1 MNRALPA
8 VLLMNLVLL
17 SGCAAALVYDRDRPA
32 SQCSDPKQRCPQSAV
47 PAGYSQMPFQ
57 ALAVSAEHS
66 GRADKT

>member
-8 VLLMNLVLL
+8 VLLMTLVLL

-47 PAGYSQMPFQ
+47 PAGYSLPAQ
-57 ALAVSAEHS
+57 ALAVSAVHS
-66 GRADKT
+66 GKAGKT